1 MKAKRLCSLV
11 LAGVILAGGMAGC
24 SGNSTS
30 QNSQSASEAA
40 GNTPVTLNIAWW
52 GSQTRNTYT
61 KKLLDM
67 YHQKNPNVS
76 FSGTPSGYDSYEQK
90 LSTEAAGD
98 ELPDIMQM
106 DYSFI
111 SEFAK
116 NGSLADL
123 SSYISN
129 NTIDLSNADQNLV
142 DSGKINGKLCA
153 VVIAENAPCMVYNPE
168 VLKKAGIAE
177 PTDDWTWDDL
187 VNNSIAIHQKTG
199 GYGYGTDLPSNAA
212 DMMFNYY
219 LRQYSKALYAT
230 DGKQLGYSDDQY
242 FIDFVSLFKKMQDAK
257 AEPTVD
263 EYTQID
269 ARGNEQTCVVRG
281 EAGYMFDWSNYP
293 SLVESAN
300 PNLKLAVMPNNSK
313 TVKAMY
319 LKPSMFFSVANN
331 SKNKDK
337 CAKFINWFINDLD
350 ANKVIKAERG
360 VPISSKVRSEML
372 SSLTSQG
379 KAMFQFV
386 DKAGKISSKVSP
398 ADPSGSAEVRTDL
411 NNEVDAVLY
420 GKKTAKQAAA
430 DFRKEANEVLSRNS

>member
-1 MKAKRLCSLV
+1 
-11 LAGVILAGGMAGC
+11 
-24 SGNSTS
+24 
-30 QNSQSASEAA
+30 
-40 GNTPVTLNIAWW
+40 
-52 GSQTRNTYT
+52 
-61 KKLLDM
+61 
-67 YHQKNPNVS
+67 
-76 FSGTPSGYDSYEQK
+76 
-90 LSTEAAGD
+90 
-98 ELPDIMQM
+98 
-106 DYSFI
+106 
-111 SEFAK
+111 
-116 NGSLADL
+116 
-123 SSYISN
+123 
-129 NTIDLSNADQNLV
+129 
-142 DSGKINGKLCA
+142 
-153 VVIAENAPCMVYNPE
+153 
-168 VLKKAGIAE
+168 VLKKAGIAA

-331 SKNKDK
+331 SKNKDE

-350 ANKVIKAERG
+350 ANKVINCERG
-360 VPISSKVRSEML
+360 APVSSKIREAMKD
-372 SSLTSQG
+372 SLNDSN
-379 KAMFQFV
+379 KRMFDYLNSV
-386 DKAGKISSKVSP
+386 GKISSKMSSP
-398 ADPSGSAEVRTDL
+398 NPSGASEVEKDL
-411 NNEVDAVLY
+411 NDEIDAVLY